1 LTKSLP
7 TPTKSVQKLQ
17 TSLHAKAKAEP
28 ATRFYA
34 LWDKVYRNDVI
45 EEAYRRCRENDGT
58 AGVDGITFEKIE
70 TEGRKQ
76 WLEMI
81 GQELRDGSYRPQ
93 PLLRVWIPKRTYWTT
108 STASDRRGTPRWL
121 YAGRFGTSRE
131 AEGETWWTQIC
142 ETTSRLFRIH
152 HL

>member
-76 WLEMI
+76 WLERI

-93 PLLRVWIPKRTYWTT
+93 PLLRVWIPK
-108 STASDRRGTPRWL
+108 SNGGRRALGIPTPPSNCTPL
-121 YAGRFGTSRE
+121 QPAFGI
-131 AEGETWWTQIC
+131 G
-142 ETTSRLFRIH
+142 
-152 HL
+152 

>member
-28 ATRFYA
+28 TTRFYA
-34 LWDKVYRNDVI
+34 LWDKIYRNDVI

-93 PLLRVWIPKRTYWTT
+93 PLLRVWIPKSNGGRR
-108 STASDRRGTPRWL
+108 ALGIPCIRDRVVMMAAVPALEEPR
-121 YAGRFGTSRE
+121 
-131 AEGETWWTQIC
+131 
-142 ETTSRLFRIH
+142 
-152 HL
+152 